1 MLHRSSLVS
10 ATSDNPVPATKLDQ
24 AYMYIGHRGHDRGGW
39 AGTLNSRQRDLH
51 HAHRCAS
58 NLPQRCKQSAESH
71 TICPMYLPLGI
82 IRMRIDKIQNG
93 PFAHLGPRNL
103 SSRSPKSLSTKL
115 RTPATRHADLCKY
128 LSPAALP

>member
-1 MLHRSSLVS
+1 
-10 ATSDNPVPATKLDQ
+10 
-24 AYMYIGHRGHDRGGW
+24 MYIAVMIAVGGREHLTLVREIYIMLTIALRVSPRG
-39 AGTLNSRQRDLH
+39 AN
-51 HAHRCAS
+51 
-58 NLPQRCKQSAESH
+58 NLPSRTQAAPCK
-71 TICPMYLPLGI
+71 MYLPLGI